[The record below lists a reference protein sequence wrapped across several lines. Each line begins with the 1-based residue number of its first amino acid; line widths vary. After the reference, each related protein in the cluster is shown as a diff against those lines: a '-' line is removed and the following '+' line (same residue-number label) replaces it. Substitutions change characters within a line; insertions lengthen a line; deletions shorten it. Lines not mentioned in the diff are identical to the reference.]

1 LFFFSIVLLYSLSY
15 NSFFYS
21 QEADD
26 IIFEQ
31 FSTNKQNMK
40 LEELQLQAPLN
51 NSHMEQHIIYKNLNK
66 EMINDNTPESPIS
79 QVHKFNTNEH

>member
-1 LFFFSIVLLYSLSY
+1 
-15 NSFFYS
+15 
-21 QEADD
+21 
-26 IIFEQ
+26 
-31 FSTNKQNMK
+31 MK